1 MSPRSSRLETPTSRV
16 SIEGEDEDQER
27 ALGLQIFRT
36 KSIDKLIAE
45 SERPEHALKK
55 TLGPVS
61 LTALGVGAVIG
72 SGIFTVIGTAIG
84 GNPSKLADWKGSP
97 IIDLI
102 LNLVHG
108 HMGAVAGRPGAGPA
122 LALSLVLVAI
132 VCALTGLCYAELA
145 SMIPIAGSAYTY
157 TYATLGELVAWII
170 GWDLIL
176 EYAFSNMSVSVGFA
190 AHIVDLLDWLGLH
203 VNPKWLSPAY
213 LPLGLQDLAGRD
225 IYAPGWH
232 SGFDIPAFLVVL
244 LLTVVL
250 VRGIRESARTNNI
263 MVLVKIC
270 AILLFVSFGLS
281 FIHPSNY
288 HPFSPNGFSGVLAG
302 GSIIFFTY
310 IGFDSVST
318 ASEECRNPRRDV
330 PIGIIATLV
339 VCTILYMG
347 VAVILTGLVPWQSVA
362 GDGAP
367 VVNALKRVSLLPGAH
382 RLHWVR
388 LAVLLGA
395 MVGMI
400 SSILVF
406 QLGQARVWF
415 AMSRDRLLP
424 SVFSRVHPRF
434 RTPAF
439 ATWVAGFLVAIP
451 SGLFDVGTFAEMSNI
466 GTLFAF
472 VLVSIGV
479 IVLRYK
485 DPARHRGFRVPF
497 GPVIPVL
504 STLFCILLMAGLPAI
519 TWVRFFVWLAVGLTV
534 YVFYSRKRSEFYS
547 PRS

>member
-1 MSPRSSRLETPTSRV
+1 MAR
-16 SIEGEDEDQER
+16 
-27 ALGLQIFRT
+27 QIFAT
-36 KSIDKLIAE
+36 KSIDKLISD
-45 SERPEHALKK
+45 SERPEHALRK

-61 LTALGVGAVIG
+61 LTALGIGAVIG

-84 GNPSKLADWKGSP
+84 GSPAQTKTWAESP
-97 IIDLI
+97 IIDLAI
-102 LNLVHG
+102 GWLH
-108 HMGAVAGRPGAGPA
+108 HTSGAVAGRPGAGPA

-157 TYATLGELVAWII
+157 TYATLGELIAWII

-190 AHIVDLLDWLGLH
+190 AHVVDLLDWLGIRLD
-203 VNPKWLSPAY
+203 PKWLSPAY
-213 LPLGLQDLAGRD
+213 LPQGLQDLSGKD
-225 IYAPGWH
+225 IFATGWH
-232 SGFDIPAFLVVL
+232 FGFDIPAFVVVL
-244 LLTVVL
+244 LLTVLL

-263 MVLVKIC
+263 MVLVKIA
-270 AILLFVSFGLS
+270 AILLFVFFGLS
-281 FIHPSNY
+281 FIHPSYY
-288 HPFSPNGFSGVLAG
+288 HPFSPNGFTGVLAG

-318 ASEECRNPRRDV
+318 ASEECKNPRRDV

-339 VCTILYMG
+339 VCTILYIG
-347 VAVILTGLVPWQSVA
+347 VALVLTGMVPWQSII
-362 GDGAP
+362 GDSAAP
-367 VVNALKRVSLLPGAH
+367 VVNALKRVSLTPGGH

-388 LAVLLGA
+388 LFVLIGA
-395 MVGMI
+395 LVGMV

-424 SVFSRVHPRF
+424 DIFSSLHPRF

-439 ATWVAGFLVAIP
+439 ATWVAGILVAIP

-485 DPARHRGFRVPF
+485 DPERHRGFRVPF

-504 STLFCILLMAGLPAI
+504 STFFCILLMAGLPAV
-519 TWVRFFVWLAVGLTV
+519 TWLRFFIWLAIGLVV
-534 YVFYSRKRSEFYS
+534 YFLYSRKRSEFYQG
-547 PRS
+547 